1 MELKEQIIKA
11 QNLLSIKEIYKIVV
25 DVVLSKEVSKY
36 YLESFVYKIYC
47 KHALFFN
54 DEKFKAIAKVGGFNG
69 VTYKQSV
76 LRACLFHDKFLIN
89 HQNFREIS
97 MECFDKIKS
106 SNKVKTI
113 GDISKMKKEVISN
126 ITNKIMFFSDEDIKK
141 LVLNIE
147 NGN

>member
-126 ITNKIMFFSDEDIKK
+126 ITNKIMFFSDEDIKN

>member
-1 MELKEQIIKA
+1 MELKTQISNA

-25 DVVLSKEVSKY
+25 DVIISKEVSKY

-113 GDISKMKKEVISN
+113 EDISNMKKEVISN
-126 ITNKIMFFSDEDIKK
+126 ITNKIMFFSDNEIKN
-141 LVLNIE
+141 LILNIS

>member
-1 MELKEQIIKA
+1 
-11 QNLLSIKEIYKIVV
+11 
-25 DVVLSKEVSKY
+25 
-36 YLESFVYKIYC
+36 
-47 KHALFFN
+47 
-54 DEKFKAIAKVGGFNG
+54 
-69 VTYKQSV
+69 
-76 LRACLFHDKFLIN
+76 
-89 HQNFREIS
+89 

-126 ITNKIMFFSDEDIKK
+126 ITNKIMFFSDEDIKN

>member
-97 MECFDKIKS
+97 MECFDEIKS

-126 ITNKIMFFSDEDIKK
+126 ITNKIMFFSDEDIKN

>member
-97 MECFDKIKS
+97 MECFDAIKS

-126 ITNKIMFFSDEDIKK
+126 ITNKIMFFSDEDIKN